1 MLTFIFILGLLI
13 ILWPFIGSIIA
24 SLSGW
29 IIMAVSLAF
38 YWLLRLFN
46 HPATPEE
53 DEKLTKISSGI
64 SMVTVVT
71 LLFALLI
78 WLAI

>member
-24 SLSGW
+24 ALSGW
-29 IIMAVSLAF
+29 IITVVSLPF
-38 YWLLRLFN
+38 YWLMRIFKR
-46 HPATPEE
+46 PANADE

-64 SMVTVVT
+64 SMVLVLAALFT
-71 LLFALLI
+71 LLI
-78 WLAI
+78 CMAI